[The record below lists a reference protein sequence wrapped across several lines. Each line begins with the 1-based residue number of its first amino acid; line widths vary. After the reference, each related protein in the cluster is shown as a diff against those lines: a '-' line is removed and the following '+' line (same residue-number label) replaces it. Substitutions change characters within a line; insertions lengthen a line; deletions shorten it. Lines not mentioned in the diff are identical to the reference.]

1 MSAFIRNT
9 TCIRDI
15 NLLKDA
21 LKENGY
27 PEVEVNE
34 EAQNLYGYHG
44 DKRDDKAE
52 LIIRRKHIGS
62 VSNDIGF
69 KKNKDGNY
77 DAIISQYDSSKHNSV
92 WLNKVKST
100 YTTLMVKK
108 TMKSMGATKLSES
121 TIQKNGKPVNR
132 LQFVMG
138 KG

>member
-1 MSAFIRNT
+1 MSAYIKNE
-9 TCIRDI
+9 TCVRDI

-69 KKNKDGNY
+69 KKNKHGNY